1 MSLTAVR
8 NKYDGSAIR
17 THPPMGLKMYKEFDG
32 KAESLRLGFGGDI
45 EED

>member
-1 MSLTAVR
+1 MSLAAVR

-17 THPPMGLKMYKEFDG
+17 IDPPMGLSMYKKFEG
-32 KAESLRLGFGGDI
+32 EAESLGLGFGGDI